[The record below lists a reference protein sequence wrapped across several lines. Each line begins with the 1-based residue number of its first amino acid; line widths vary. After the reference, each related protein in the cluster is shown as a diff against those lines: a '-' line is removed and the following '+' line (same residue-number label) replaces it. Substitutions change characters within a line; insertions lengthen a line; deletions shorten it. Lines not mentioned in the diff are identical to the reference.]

1 MGQVTF
7 SCGHT
12 VAYMRD
18 EKPKR
23 CPQCKY
29 QKAVDEKAD
38 KELKKKG
45 KFGKIEEITKT
56 AETDEEKTF
65 KDSDKEVKK
74 SERPARKW

>member
-12 VAYMRD
+12 VVYMRD

-29 QKAVDEKAD
+29 QKEVDKKAEKIFGKKAKEIKTLTDVETDD
-38 KELKKKG
+38 KEFKG
-45 KFGKIEEITKT
+45 AEI
-56 AETDEEKTF
+56 
-65 KDSDKEVKK
+65 EVKK
-74 SERPARKW
+74 DARPPRKW

>member
-12 VAYMRD
+12 VFYMRD

-29 QKAVDEKAD
+29 QKEVDKKAEKIFGKKAKEIKTLTDTETDD
-38 KELKKKG
+38 KE
-45 KFGKIEEITKT
+45 
-56 AETDEEKTF
+56 F
-65 KDSDKEVKK
+65 KDAEIEVKK
-74 SERPARKW
+74 DARPARKW